1 MAESGHD
8 PANSSS
14 VPLAFNNFLE
24 KMRHP
29 SASELVKSVKV
40 SAPTSRIPHPSRLA
54 DSSPRVVHSQAFI
67 SSFDSGRVEPDSE
80 ADSRRIQE
88 FLRATESAFRGHPMW
103 RDATE
108 DELEAS
114 GEGLEKYLM
123 TKLHPLTFAAMP
135 DDKRVDALLSKR
147 IAALRTFIRPE
158 HLDIPERF
166 HVEASLQLAEGEL
179 SKVNLFKAPRDK
191 VVCVL
196 NTCRIINNLLNVS
209 SGNRPPGADDFLPV
223 LIYVVLRANP
233 PDLESNLRYIA
244 RFRRDSRLVSEAAY
258 FYTNLVSA
266 THFLTKCD
274 HAAFTG
280 LDADV
285 FEAHMAAEGIDV
297 RAEAA
302 VATEAARDDAADA
315 DAARD
320 DPPAGARTHADRMSG
335 EGASDATTRR
345 RPPPPPGSPPRRD
358 READDARRTVARLE
372 NELADARRRLAE
384 AASAPKREPLRWR
397 TVEDVEAEGAA
408 SVAAEDTAGTLRLPY
423 QFLYA
428 RSDDLQVG
436 DVPALLGG
444 YKSLAL
450 QYEAMS
456 RGVAAVLAS
465 VGDETAPTVES
476 APGPITPSSP
486 EEMITVVSPLNRS
499 SADVDGL
506 GTLARGRHAA
516 KTTATTTN
524 EGLEDAFAQLG
535 GLGGDGVTGVDARDP
550 FAGLAA
556 LKN

>member
-8 PANSSS
+8 QANASSA
-14 VPLAFNNFLE
+14 PLAFNNFLE

-40 SAPTSRIPHPSRLA
+40 SAPASRIPHPSRSA
-54 DSSPRVVHSQAFI
+54 DSSPRVVPSQAFI
-67 SSFDSGRVEPDSE
+67 SSFDSDRVEPDSE

-88 FLRATESAFRGHPMW
+88 FLCTTESAFRGHPMW
-103 RDATE
+103 RDATQ

-158 HLDIPERF
+158 HLDIPERI

-191 VVCVL
+191 LVCVL

-209 SGNRPPGADDFLPV
+209 SGNRPAGADDFLPV

-233 PDLESNLRYIA
+233 PDLESNLRYIS
-244 RFRRDSRLVSEAAY
+244 RFRRESRLASEAAY

-280 LDADV
+280 LDEDV

-302 VATEAARDDAADA
+302 HDAAADA
-315 DAARD
+315 DAATD
-320 DPPAGARTHADRMSG
+320 DPPAVGAGARTDADKKPG
-335 EGASDATTRR
+335 DGASDATTRP
-345 RPPPPPGSPPRRD
+345 RPPPPPGSPPRRAH
-358 READDARRTVARLE
+358 EAENARRTVARLE

-408 SVAAEDTAGTLRLPY
+408 SVAAEDTAGTLHLPY

-456 RGVAAVLAS
+456 RGVAVVLAS

-476 APGPITPSSP
+476 APGTATPSSP

-506 GTLARGRHAA
+506 GTFARGGHA
-516 KTTATTTN
+516 ATTTN
-524 EGLEDAFAQLG
+524 KGLEDAFAQLG
-535 GLGGDGVTGVDARDP
+535 RLGGDGVASVDSRDP

-556 LKN
+556 INN

>member
-8 PANSSS
+8 QANASSA
-14 VPLAFNNFLE
+14 PLAFNNFLE

-40 SAPTSRIPHPSRLA
+40 SAPASRIPHPSRSA
-54 DSSPRVVHSQAFI
+54 DSSPRVVPSQAFI
-67 SSFDSGRVEPDSE
+67 SSFDSDRVEPDSE

-88 FLRATESAFRGHPMW
+88 FLCTTESAFRGHSMW
-103 RDATE
+103 RDATQ

-158 HLDIPERF
+158 HLDIPERI

-191 VVCVL
+191 LVCVL

-209 SGNRPPGADDFLPV
+209 SGNRPAGADDFLPV

-233 PDLESNLRYIA
+233 PDLESNLRYIS
-244 RFRRDSRLVSEAAY
+244 RFRRESRLVSEAAY

-280 LDADV
+280 LDEDV

-302 VATEAARDDAADA
+302 HDAAADA
-315 DAARD
+315 DAATD
-320 DPPAGARTHADRMSG
+320 DPPAVGAGARTDADKKPG
-335 EGASDATTRR
+335 DGASDATTRP
-345 RPPPPPGSPPRRD
+345 RPPPPPGSPPRRAH
-358 READDARRTVARLE
+358 EAENARQTVARLE

-456 RGVAAVLAS
+456 RGVAVVLAS

-476 APGPITPSSP
+476 APGTATPSSP
-486 EEMITVVSPLNRS
+486 EEMITVVSPLKRS
-499 SADVDGL
+499 AADVDGL
-506 GTLARGRHAA
+506 GTFARGGHA
-516 KTTATTTN
+516 ATTTN

-535 GLGGDGVTGVDARDP
+535 RLGGDGVASVDSRDP

-556 LKN
+556 INN

>member
-1 MAESGHD
+1 M
-8 PANSSS
+8 
-14 VPLAFNNFLE
+14 AFNNFLE

-40 SAPTSRIPHPSRLA
+40 SAPASRIPHPSRSA
-54 DSSPRVVHSQAFI
+54 DSSPRVVPSQAFI
-67 SSFDSGRVEPDSE
+67 SSFDSDRVETDSE

-88 FLRATESAFRGHPMW
+88 FLCTTESAFRGHPMW
-103 RDATE
+103 RDATQ

-158 HLDIPERF
+158 HLDIPERI

-191 VVCVL
+191 LVCVL

-209 SGNRPPGADDFLPV
+209 SGNRPAGADDFLPV

-233 PDLESNLRYIA
+233 PDLESNLRYIS
-244 RFRRDSRLVSEAAY
+244 RFRRESRLVSEAAY

-280 LDADV
+280 LDEDV

-302 VATEAARDDAADA
+302 HDAAADA
-315 DAARD
+315 DAATD
-320 DPPAGARTHADRMSG
+320 DPPAVGAGARTDADKKPG
-335 EGASDATTRR
+335 DGASDATTRP
-345 RPPPPPGSPPRRD
+345 RPPPPPGSPPRRAH
-358 READDARRTVARLE
+358 EAENARRTVARLE

-408 SVAAEDTAGTLRLPY
+408 SVAAEDTAGTLHLPY

-456 RGVAAVLAS
+456 RGVAVVLAS

-476 APGPITPSSP
+476 APGTATPSSP
-486 EEMITVVSPLNRS
+486 EEMITVVSPLKRS
-499 SADVDGL
+499 AADVDGL
-506 GTLARGRHAA
+506 GTFARGGHA
-516 KTTATTTN
+516 ATTTN

-535 GLGGDGVTGVDARDP
+535 RLGGDGVASVDSRDP

-556 LKN
+556 INN

>member
-1 MAESGHD
+1 
-8 PANSSS
+8 
-14 VPLAFNNFLE
+14 
-24 KMRHP
+24 MR
-29 SASELVKSVKV
+29 
-40 SAPTSRIPHPSRLA
+40 T
-54 DSSPRVVHSQAFI
+54 
-67 SSFDSGRVEPDSE
+67 
-80 ADSRRIQE
+80 
-88 FLRATESAFRGHPMW
+88 TESAFRGHPMW

-135 DDKRVDALLSKR
+135 DDKRVDAHLSKR

-158 HLDIPERF
+158 HLDIPERY

-302 VATEAARDDAADA
+302 LATEATGDDAADA
-315 DAARD
+315 GAGAATD
-320 DPPAGARTHADRMSG
+320 DPPARVRTDADGMPR
-335 EGASDATTRR
+335 EGASNASTGR

-372 NELADARRRLAE
+372 AELADARRRLAE

-408 SVAAEDTAGTLRLPY
+408 SVEAEDTAGTLRLPY

-450 QYEAMS
+450 QYEAVS

-476 APGPITPSSP
+476 APGPVTPSSP

-506 GTLARGRHAA
+506 GAFARGNHA
-516 KTTATTTN
+516 TTASTTN
-524 EGLEDAFAQLG
+524 AGLEDAFAQLG

-556 LKN
+556 LNN